1 MIEGHF
7 ILDIVSGDV
16 HILWLYNIMDRIYKY
31 NSNASYEP
39 NGGTYLQ
46 LITAKDLYIQN
57 ITVAENGGHSDSFQV
72 KFPNVFTNYPL
83 GAVRV
88 EDQKFKDWDHYKF
101 TIWQS
106 QLNFVVFC
114 ASSACGVSVEH
125 LNAKEPMIRS
135 IYRFHVY
142 YHIRRILKILEIP
155 LPYENSFNQYN
166 NPYNHE
172 KFIRICSEYG
182 VSNDLTKWRN
192 QKYFSTWQSRA
203 WETGKPG
210 MSYINENSFSGW
222 IIEKLDGLTMLGL
235 QKLSESVRDY
245 AYLILTSQTS
255 TRDLIVGHEGRNL
268 DAQRVFL
275 NTFENVVNKRV
286 NIPEDIRRFQKTL
299 QYARSKVDYVIGE
312 FIYMLPSD
320 MNLRTGNIR
329 NYNNKILIS
338 SPSFKI
344 GTNVKINLLSS
355 ENRRLSDDGEQ
366 AKLKDKP
373 DVKSKKVEM
382 VKTKPDVK
390 SNKEHKQDVKPNIK
404 FDRESKQDVKKP
416 DTNKITY
423 EEEKVALIL
432 GTTAVFTVWWMF
444 K

>member
-1 MIEGHF
+1 
-7 ILDIVSGDV
+7 
-16 HILWLYNIMDRIYKY
+16 MDRIYKY
-31 NSNASYEP
+31 NPDASYKP
-39 NGGTYLQ
+39 NGEKYLQ

-57 ITVAENGGHSDSFQV
+57 ITVAEHDGGHSDSFQV

-88 EDQKFKDWDHYKF
+88 EDQKFKDWEHYKF

-106 QLNFVVFC
+106 QLNFAVFC
-114 ASSACGVSVEH
+114 TSNACGVSVEH
-125 LNAKEPMIRS
+125 LNAKEPLIRS

-172 KFIRICSEYG
+172 KFIGICSEYG

-203 WETGKPG
+203 WETNKPG
-210 MSYINENSFSGW
+210 MSYINENSFSRW
-222 IIEKLDGLTMLGL
+222 IIEKSDGLTTLGV

-255 TRDLIVGHEGRNL
+255 TRGPIVGHEARNL
-268 DAQRVFL
+268 DAQRTFL
-275 NTFENVVNKRV
+275 NTFENIVNRRV

-299 QYARSKVDYVIGE
+299 QYARSKVDYAISE

-320 MNLRTGNIR
+320 MNLRIGNVR

-355 ENRRLSDDGEQ
+355 ENQRLNV
-366 AKLKDKP
+366 
-373 DVKSKKVEM
+373 DVKSKE
-382 VKTKPDVK
+382 VKTEPDVK
-390 SNKEHKQDVKPNIK
+390 PKAITKPNKEHKQDVKPNIK
-404 FDRESKQDVKKP
+404 FDQDVKKP
-416 DTNKITY
+416 DLLSSQFNYVEKRSKLNNY
-423 EEEKVALIL
+423 EEEKVALVL
-432 GTTAVFTVWWMF
+432 GITSAFTLWWMF

>member
-1 MIEGHF
+1 
-7 ILDIVSGDV
+7 
-16 HILWLYNIMDRIYKY
+16 MDRIYKY
-31 NSNASYEP
+31 ISDARYKP

-46 LITAKDLYIQN
+46 LITAKDLYNQN
-57 ITVAENGGHSDSFQV
+57 ITVAEHEGHSDSFQV

-106 QLNFVVFC
+106 QLNFAVFC

-155 LPYENSFNQYN
+155 LPYQNSFNKYN
-166 NPYNHE
+166 NSYNHE
-172 KFIRICSEYG
+172 KFIGICSEYG
-182 VSNDLTKWRN
+182 VGNDLTKWRN

-210 MSYINENSFSGW
+210 MSYINENSFSRW
-222 IIEKLDGLTMLGL
+222 IIEKSDGLTTLGI

-255 TRDLIVGHEGRNL
+255 TRGPIVGHEARNL
-268 DAQRVFL
+268 DAQCTFL
-275 NTFENVVNKRV
+275 NTFENIVNRRV

-299 QYARSKVDYVIGE
+299 QYARSKVDYAIGE

-320 MNLRTGNIR
+320 MNLRIGNIR

-338 SPSFKI
+338 SPSFNI
-344 GTNVKINLLSS
+344 GTNLKVNLDDTKVLDVKH
-355 ENRRLSDDGEQ
+355 
-366 AKLKDKP
+366 KVKDKP
-373 DVKSKKVEM
+373 DI
-382 VKTKPDVK
+382 KPNKGDKQDVK
-390 SNKEHKQDVKPNIK
+390 PVIKPNKEHKQDVKPNRPDIK
-404 FDRESKQDVKKP
+404 QNIEISRSKP

-432 GTTAVFTVWWMF
+432 GTTAVFTVLLMF